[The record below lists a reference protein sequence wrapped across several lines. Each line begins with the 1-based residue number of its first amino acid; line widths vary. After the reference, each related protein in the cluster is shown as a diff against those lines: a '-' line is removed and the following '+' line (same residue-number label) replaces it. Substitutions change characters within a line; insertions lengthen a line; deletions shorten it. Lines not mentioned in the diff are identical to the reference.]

1 MKQITADTEQIAY
14 CGLYCGACKKYRL
27 GKCPGC
33 AGNNAASWCGI
44 RSCCIEH
51 EYKSCADCSTYTDVN
66 ACGTYNNFVAK
77 VIGFL
82 LRSNRSECIR
92 LIQRHGYDAFAVD
105 MASKGL
111 QTIRR

>member
-1 MKQITADTEQIAY
+1 MKQITTDTKQIAY
-14 CGLYCGACKKYRL
+14 CGLYCGACKKYL
-27 GKCPGC
+27 LEKCPGC

-51 EYKSCADCSTYTDVN
+51 SYKSCADCSTYTDVN
-66 ACGTYNNFVAK
+66 DCGTYNNFIAK

-92 LIQRHGYDAFAVD
+92 LIQRHGYDAFAAD
-105 MASKGL
+105 MAAKGL